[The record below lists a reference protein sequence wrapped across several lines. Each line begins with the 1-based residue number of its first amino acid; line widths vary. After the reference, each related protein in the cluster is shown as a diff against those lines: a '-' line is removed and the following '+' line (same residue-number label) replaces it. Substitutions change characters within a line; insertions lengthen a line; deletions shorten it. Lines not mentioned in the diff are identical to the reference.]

1 MTYKLEEIDGIGPF
15 FADRLVRAGVADSDA
30 LIERCATAE
39 GRRQLSAYAAVTT
52 QQLETWA
59 RQADLM
65 RVSGIGGGFGRL
77 LEASGVQS
85 VQELAQRE
93 PENIVNLLHRV
104 NAERKLTR
112 AVPSLSTVSRWVRR
126 AREMQPVVAV
136 QSRTEVRQ
144 TF

>member
-15 FADRLVRAGVADSDA
+15 FAERLVRAGVADSDA

-85 VQELAQRE
+85 VKELSQRE

-126 AREMQPVVAV
+126 AREMQPVFAAES
-136 QSRTEVRQ
+136 QSGMRP